1 MKTIALVED
10 EKDLNNL
17 IRTYLEKEGYNVVSY
32 YDGESTI
39 NNINKDVDLWILDI
53 MLGDTISGYDIIKKI
68 REENP
73 DVPVIFTSA
82 RDKDL
87 DKIIGL
93 ELGSDDY
100 IAKPYSPKELVL
112 RVNNIIRRVYSK
124 DKQKLTY
131 KDYTIDFEKR
141 MVLHKGES
149 INLTT
154 LEFDLLYMFV
164 TNINKS
170 FSRDDILNN
179 IWGENYFGTDRVVD
193 DLVLPI
199 YEDNLYNYLGESLNI
214 LDSPENSKIN
224 SEVAY
229 IYVNNENIYISN
241 NLNKVLGLDLANS
254 QKYLDQ
260 QAKIDVPEDVL
271 KLLEER
277 KQARQNKNWELS
289 DNLRDKIK
297 ELGYAVKDTKDG
309 MTVEKI

>member
-17 IRTYLEKEGYNVVSY
+17 IKTYLEKEGYNVVSY
-32 YDGESTI
+32 YDGESAI
-39 NNINKDVDLWILDI
+39 KNISNNIDLWILDI
-53 MLGDTISGYDIIKKI
+53 MLGDNISGYDIIKKI
-68 REENP
+68 REECTM
-73 DVPVIFTSA
+73 VPVIFTSA

-124 DKQKLTY
+124 EKTKLTY
-131 KDYTIDFEKR
+131 KDYSIDLEKR
-141 MVLHKGES
+141 MVLLNNTS

-193 DLVLPI
+193 DLVRRLRKKMPELDINTI
-199 YEDNLYNYLGESLNI
+199 YGYGYR
-214 LDSPENSKIN
+214 
-224 SEVAY
+224 
-229 IYVNNENIYISN
+229 
-241 NLNKVLGLDLANS
+241 
-254 QKYLDQ
+254 
-260 QAKIDVPEDVL
+260 
-271 KLLEER
+271 LL
-277 KQARQNKNWELS
+277 
-289 DNLRDKIK
+289 
-297 ELGYAVKDTKDG
+297 
-309 MTVEKI
+309 

>member
-17 IRTYLEKEGYNVVSY
+17 IRTYLEKEDYSVVSY

-131 KDYTIDFEKR
+131 KDYTIDLEKR

-193 DLVLPI
+193 DLVRRLRKKMPELDINTI
-199 YEDNLYNYLGESLNI
+199 YGYGYR
-214 LDSPENSKIN
+214 
-224 SEVAY
+224 
-229 IYVNNENIYISN
+229 
-241 NLNKVLGLDLANS
+241 
-254 QKYLDQ
+254 
-260 QAKIDVPEDVL
+260 
-271 KLLEER
+271 LL
-277 KQARQNKNWELS
+277 
-289 DNLRDKIK
+289 
-297 ELGYAVKDTKDG
+297 
-309 MTVEKI
+309 

>member
-17 IRTYLEKEGYNVVSY
+17 IKTYLEKEGYNVVSY
-32 YDGESTI
+32 YDGESAI
-39 NNINKDVDLWILDI
+39 NNISNNIDLWILDI
-53 MLGDTISGYDIIKKI
+53 MLGDNISGYDIIKKI
-68 REENP
+68 REECTM
-73 DVPVIFTSA
+73 VPVIFTSA

-124 DKQKLTY
+124 EKTILTY
-131 KDYTIDFEKR
+131 KDYSIDLEKR
-141 MVLHKGES
+141 MVLLNNTS

-193 DLVLPI
+193 DLVRRLRKKMPELDINTI
-199 YEDNLYNYLGESLNI
+199 YGYGYR
-214 LDSPENSKIN
+214 
-224 SEVAY
+224 
-229 IYVNNENIYISN
+229 
-241 NLNKVLGLDLANS
+241 
-254 QKYLDQ
+254 
-260 QAKIDVPEDVL
+260 
-271 KLLEER
+271 LL
-277 KQARQNKNWELS
+277 
-289 DNLRDKIK
+289 
-297 ELGYAVKDTKDG
+297 
-309 MTVEKI
+309 

>member
-1 MKTIALVED
+1 MYNIALVED
-10 EKDLNNL
+10 EKDLNDL
-17 IRTYLEKEGYNVVSY
+17 IKTYLEKEGYNVTSY
-32 YDGESTI
+32 YNGDTAIKDS
-39 NNINKDVDLWILDI
+39 NKDYHLWILDI
-53 MLGDTISGYDIIKKI
+53 MLGDDISGYDIIKKI
-68 REENP
+68 REDNN

-193 DLVLPI
+193 DLIRRLRKKMPLLDINTI
-199 YEDNLYNYLGESLNI
+199 YGYGYR
-214 LDSPENSKIN
+214 
-224 SEVAY
+224 
-229 IYVNNENIYISN
+229 
-241 NLNKVLGLDLANS
+241 
-254 QKYLDQ
+254 
-260 QAKIDVPEDVL
+260 
-271 KLLEER
+271 LL
-277 KQARQNKNWELS
+277 
-289 DNLRDKIK
+289 
-297 ELGYAVKDTKDG
+297 
-309 MTVEKI
+309 

>member
-17 IRTYLEKEGYNVVSY
+17 IRTYLEKEGYSVVSY

-124 DKQKLTY
+124 EKQKLTY

-141 MVLHKGES
+141 MVLHKGEI

-193 DLVLPI
+193 DLVRRLRKKMPELDINTI
-199 YEDNLYNYLGESLNI
+199 YGYGYR
-214 LDSPENSKIN
+214 
-224 SEVAY
+224 
-229 IYVNNENIYISN
+229 
-241 NLNKVLGLDLANS
+241 
-254 QKYLDQ
+254 
-260 QAKIDVPEDVL
+260 
-271 KLLEER
+271 LL
-277 KQARQNKNWELS
+277 
-289 DNLRDKIK
+289 
-297 ELGYAVKDTKDG
+297 
-309 MTVEKI
+309 